1 MNKSAAV
8 NFDSYTE
15 LGRVWCWGYHA
26 VMKSPLR
33 SASLLLIGL
42 IASSVVAIWWPAQW
56 SDGWDTWYAANQW
69 LRPVWEHRLFALVSI
84 TMFAVGTLLSDDE
97 VRGVA
102 RRWPTVLGGTALQ
115 YTTMP
120 LLAWL
125 IARGWGLSGPA
136 LTGVLL
142 VGCVPGAMASNVLT
156 LAARGNTSYSVSLT
170 TLATLLSPL
179 MVPLVMQLA
188 LGQSVELAGQLDALR
203 ISQTLVLTVVLPVV
217 LGFAARRLSAR
228 VSRWCAE
235 WSSTVAN
242 VAILLIIAIVVANN
256 RDRLQQLSLPLL
268 PPLLMLNLA
277 GYLAGYGGGWALR
290 FDEPKRRALTLEIG
304 MQNAGLGAAL
314 AASMFSAE
322 ASVAPAI
329 YTFGCMFTGTLLA
342 WVWAWRPPKGA

>member
-1 MNKSAAV
+1 MRV

-15 LGRVWCWGYHA
+15 LGKAQCWGYHT
-26 VMKSPLR
+26 VMKSSLR
-33 SASLLLIGL
+33 SASLLLVGL
-42 IASSVVAIWWPAQW
+42 IASSAVAIWWPVQW
-56 SDGWDTWYAANQW
+56 SNDYNGWYAANPW
-69 LRPVWEHRLFALVSI
+69 LQPLWEQRLFALVSV

-97 VRGVA
+97 VRGVV

-115 YTTMP
+115 YISMP
-120 LLAWL
+120 LLAWI

-188 LGQSVELAGQLDALR
+188 LGQSVEVAGQLDALR
-203 ISQTLVLTVVLPVV
+203 TSRTLVLTVVLPVV
-217 LGFAARRLSAR
+217 LGFTIRRFSCR
-228 VSRWCAE
+228 VSQWCE
-235 WSSTVAN
+235 RWSSTVAN
-242 VAILLIIAIVVANN
+242 VAILLIIAMVVANN

-268 PPLLMLNLA
+268 PPLLILNLA
-277 GYLAGYGGGWALR
+277 GYLTGYGGGWALR
-290 FDEPKRRALTLEIG
+290 FDEPKRRALTLEVG

-314 AASMFSAE
+314 AANMFSPE

-342 WVWAWRPPKGA
+342 WGWAWRPPKGS